1 MTSLTVKIHNE
12 QEEKVLLAFLNS
24 LNYEYDEDLIDD
36 KTDTTEYLLSGK
48 AMKKHL
54 EQSMKEAEE
63 GKVKSISIND
73 LWK

>member
-12 QEEKVLLAFLNS
+12 QEEKVLIAFLDS
-24 LNYEYDEDLIDD
+24 LNYEYDEDLTDD
-36 KTDTTEYLLSGK
+36 KTDATEYLLSSD

-54 EQSMKEAEE
+54 EQGISEANE
-63 GKVKSISIND
+63 GKVKPVSLKD

>member
-12 QEEKVLLAFLNS
+12 QEEKVLIAFLNS
-24 LNYEYDEDLIDD
+24 LNYEYDEDLIED
-36 KTDTTEYLLSGK
+36 KVDTTEYLLSNE

-54 EQSMKEAEE
+54 EQSMKEAED
-63 GKVKSISIND
+63 GKVKSISLDD

>member
-12 QEEKVLLAFLNS
+12 QEEKVLLAFLDS
-24 LNYEYDEDLIDD
+24 LNYEYDEDLDE
-36 KTDTTEYLLSGK
+36 DTTAYLLSND

-54 EQSMKEAEE
+54 EKSIKEAEE
-63 GKVKSISIND
+63 GKVKSIPISD